1 VDTTTAVATTATIG
15 TTIDAA
21 IAADFSQHQCI
32 TRFKHLLQIAFISSK
47 SYRSRSVIIYII

>member
-1 VDTTTAVATTATIG
+1 VDTTTAAAITATIG
-15 TTIDAA
+15 TTIAVA

-32 TRFKHLLQIAFISSK
+32 TRFKRLLQIAFISSK